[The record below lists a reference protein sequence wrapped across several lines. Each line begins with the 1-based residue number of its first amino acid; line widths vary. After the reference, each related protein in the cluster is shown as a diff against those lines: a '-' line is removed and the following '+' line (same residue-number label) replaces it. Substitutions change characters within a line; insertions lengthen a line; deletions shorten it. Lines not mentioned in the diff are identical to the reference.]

1 MVRNIIRTV
10 TTLALTGIITFG
22 GFGVSGLNGI
32 DNQPLS
38 AHASQ
43 QTNQQVN
50 PDTIGVTIDGVPV
63 VFTDQ
68 QPIIV
73 DGRTLVPVRGVFE
86 ALGFEVEWMPNWQ
99 AVWIKS
105 PTIELIIPVGTYNH
119 FNVNRHDGEGLIS
132 NPLDVKAQMIND
144 RTMLPIRLPLEAVGF
159 EVGWDDI
166 GRNVT
171 VTTNG
176 NGGADATIANT
187 TNSNVNNTNVTTA
200 SNPDTNADIPH
211 WQLAGFPSQWAYD
224 MFGSGLLG
232 QQSIPP
238 TQQPTQVSQPTQA
251 QTPQTQT
258 PTQDPH
264 PQQTQPQQPATNPTA
279 PNGVIQGLFTTAE
292 LEVLIAN
299 APNRDETRSAT
310 TLPNRRVTDDEL
322 DAWIVEYH
330 ALGGINAFELEVIK
344 LVNEYRAAHGL
355 LPLKICLLA
364 SMAARFHS
372 QDMTDNDFFA
382 HVSPH
387 HGSPSDRLEMF
398 GLPFLYGGGENIG
411 GGRSNPEML
420 MQLWLESPG
429 HRGTLLRDASYIG
442 VGAACGVSRG
452 VLRLVRPQ

>member
-224 MFGSGLLG
+224 MFGSGLQG

-238 TQQPTQVSQPTQA
+238 AQQPMQSQP
-251 QTPQTQT
+251 PS
-258 PTQDPH
+258 
-264 PQQTQPQQPATNPTA
+264 QTQPSVTETMTNPTTQ
-279 PNGVIQGLFTTAE
+279 GVPSHL
-292 LEVLIAN
+292 
-299 APNRDETRSAT
+299 DTRSSI
-310 TLPNRRVTDDEL
+310 TLPDRRLTDAER
-322 DAWIVEYH
+322 DAWIAEYH
-330 ALGGINAFELEVIK
+330 ALGGANDVELEIIR
-344 LVNEYRAAHGL
+344 LINEIRREHGL
-355 LPLKICLLA
+355 VELELDADLMM
-364 SMAARFHS
+364 SARFHS
-372 QDMTDNDFFA
+372 QAMTV
-382 HVSPH
+382 HGRVSHEVAP
-387 HGSPSDRLEMF
+387 
-398 GLPFLYGGGENIG
+398 YGHSSEVATAFS
-411 GGRSNPEML
+411 GRSAAGHATSSSSAIRAVE
-420 MQLWLESPG
+420 LWMESEPHRDSIMRPG
-429 HRGTLLRDASYIG
+429 NRFIG
-442 VGAACGVSRG
+442 VGVCTFSYLFTRG
-452 VLRLVRPQ
+452 N